1 MPYDTRHGI
10 ASVPF
15 SGRLFQNV
23 GNVQLFYDMFCG
35 FLFAKAFF
43 FEFLVKFF
51 HLVVQ
56 KMPYS
61 LHYRYRIGFF
71 FRILTEFNKF
81 IEQFGGIGHIK
92 IPCND
97 KIAVNPIIL
106 AKERMYI
113 LYAVLSESSVA
124 HMSQQ
129 NLSYVGKKVFLRLH
143 IIF

>member
-1 MPYDTRHGI
+1 
-10 ASVPF
+10 
-15 SGRLFQNV
+15 
-23 GNVQLFYDMFCG
+23 
-35 FLFAKAFF
+35 
-43 FEFLVKFF
+43 
-51 HLVVQ
+51 
-56 KMPYS
+56 MPYS

-71 FRILTEFNKF
+71 FGILAKFNKF
-81 IEQFGGIGHIK
+81 IEQFSRIGHIK

-106 AKERMYI
+106 AEERMYI

-129 NLSYVGKKVFLRLH
+129 NLSYVGKKVFLCRH